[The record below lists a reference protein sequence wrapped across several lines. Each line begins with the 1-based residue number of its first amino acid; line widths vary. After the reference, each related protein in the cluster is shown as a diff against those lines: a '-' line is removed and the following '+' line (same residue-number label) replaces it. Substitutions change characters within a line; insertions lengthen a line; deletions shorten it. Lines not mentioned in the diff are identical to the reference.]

1 MKKTLI
7 LGTLLASGLL
17 FAKSNDTSKVNS
29 LSYFERMSLE
39 TQSPR
44 VHTKGMEKHKKY
56 DSEGVAK
63 NQTRPGY
70 TTVSDKSTVNAF
82 IPDGK

>member
-1 MKKTLI
+1 MKKNLI
-7 LGTLLASGLL
+7 VGSLLATGFLW
-17 FAKSNDTSKVNS
+17 AHESKVKVDS
-29 LSYFERMSLE
+29 LSYFERQALE
-39 TQSPR
+39 SQSPR

-63 NQTRPGY
+63 EQTRSGY
-70 TTVSDKSTVNAF
+70 RTVSTKSTVNAF

>member
-1 MKKTLI
+1 MKKAVI

-17 FAKSNDTSKVNS
+17 FAKDNQTGKVDH
-29 LSYFERMSLE
+29 LSYFERIGLE

-44 VHTKGMEKHKKY
+44 VHTRGMEKHKKY
-56 DSEGVAK
+56 DSEGAAK
-63 NQTRPGY
+63 EQTRPGY
-70 TTVSDKSTVNAF
+70 RTVSTKDTVNAF